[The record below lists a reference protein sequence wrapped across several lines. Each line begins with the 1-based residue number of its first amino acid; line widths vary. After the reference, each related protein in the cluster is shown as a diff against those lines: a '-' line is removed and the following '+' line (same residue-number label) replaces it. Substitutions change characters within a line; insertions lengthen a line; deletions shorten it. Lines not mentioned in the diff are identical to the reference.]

1 MPKTII
7 AEGKTSTEA
16 IEKGLKELKATRSQV
31 DGKKLEEKKKSFFSI
46 LDPHVVKVELTIR
59 EDSIPEKK
67 EKNIEK
73 KEINQKDIEDANK
86 AVENFLNNF
95 LNKIS
100 SNIEDANKAVENFL
114 NNFLNKISSN
124 IEYTVKNENGLVYV
138 NIKGEDSTRLIGYR
152 GEALNALQTLLTT
165 VASKNREE
173 SVKVILDI
181 GNYKD
186 ARKKTLEELAR
197 KVEKTVK
204 KTGKSVTL
212 EPMNAYERKILHTEL
227 QNSEFVKTYSV
238 GEGDRRRVVI
248 AKK

>member
-31 DGKKLEEKKKSFFSI
+31 DVKILEEKKKSFFSI

-59 EDSIPEKK
+59 EDSK

-73 KEINQKDIEDANK
+73 KEINQKDIEYAD
-86 AVENFLNNF
+86 
-95 LNKIS
+95 
-100 SNIEDANKAVENFL
+100 KAVENFL

>member
-31 DGKKLEEKKKSFFSI
+31 DVKILEEKKKSFFSI
-46 LDPHVVKVELTIR
+46 LDPHVVKVELTLR

-73 KEINQKDIEDANK
+73 KEINQKDIEYADK
-86 AVENFLNNF
+86 AVE
-95 LNKIS
+95 
-100 SNIEDANKAVENFL
+100 
-114 NNFLNKISSN
+114 NFLNKISSN

-138 NIKGEDSTRLIGYR
+138 NIKGEDSTKLIGYR